1 MIFQDGSTMWQTN
14 TAVSS
19 GLSAVL
25 KMEMSG
31 DLVLRDSTGQLLWH
45 TDTVGEELR
54 AKVKGTGT
62 FAVEDPNSQTT
73 IWSS

>member
-1 MIFQDGSTMWQTN
+1 MWQTN

-45 TDTVGEELR
+45 TDTEGELR
-54 AKVKGTGT
+54 AELRSNGKLV
-62 FAVEDPNSQTT
+62 VEDKYSNI
-73 IWSS
+73 IWST